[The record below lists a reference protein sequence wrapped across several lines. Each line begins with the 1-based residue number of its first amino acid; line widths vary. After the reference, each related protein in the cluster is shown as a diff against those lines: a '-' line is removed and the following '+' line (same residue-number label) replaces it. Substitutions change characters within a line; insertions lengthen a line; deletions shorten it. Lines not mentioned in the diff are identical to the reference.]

1 MKTQSINRYLHES
14 GLFYNLE
21 KPSRYLGNEYNMI
34 RKKWTKTILKFLL
47 VFPDIYDIGMS
58 HLGLKI
64 LYEEINKHEEFLAE
78 RAFLPWTDLVEI
90 MEKENFKTFS
100 LENFKTP
107 DEFDVIGFT
116 LQYELSYP
124 GMVKFLQLSH
134 LEPLSKNRREGDP
147 IIIAGGPCVYNPE
160 PIAPFIDV
168 FLIGDAEEAI
178 CEIGNLLQ
186 QTKGKSKKE
195 RLIQMAKTIKG
206 VYVPEFY
213 ETIEGEVTPK
223 LPYKEIIP
231 SIIRKRVSPLTIGNA
246 VHKQLIPYT
255 QTVHDRGVIEVMRGC
270 TRGCRFCHAGMVY
283 RPSRERKKEEIIK
296 LADSIIKH
304 TGYDEISLLSLS
316 TLDHSQISDITDA
329 LMTLLNKK
337 KISLSI
343 PSSRLDRFGIN
354 IAEMI
359 STVRKTGLTVAPEA
373 GTQKMRDR
381 INKNISDEQI
391 FDMIKIAMSKGW
403 KRIKLY
409 FMAGLPFESDSDL
422 KGIIEIVQKCRAM
435 GMKNISVSVSGFI
448 PKPHTPFQ
456 FAPQDTVHELHSK
469 IKKLSYLKKISHFEF
484 HKPEISFIE
493 GVLSRGD
500 RLLSEVILKVA
511 NEGGY
516 LEAWKDKFSF
526 ERWLR
531 AFKEFDIIPEK
542 YISARGFDV
551 NLPWNHID
559 SGIRRDYL
567 VNEYKKSFFGIQTN
581 DCRHLECS
589 YCGVCFDFEEAKSA
603 LKINNQGGNVFDK

>member
-1 MKTQSINRYLHES
+1 MNKYLHES
-14 GLFYNLE
+14 GLLYNLE
-21 KPSRYLGNEYNMI
+21 KPSRYLGNEYNII
-34 RKKWTKTILKFLL
+34 RKKWTQSILKFLL

-64 LYEEINKHEEFLAE
+64 LYEEINKQEKFLAE
-78 RAFLPWTDLVEI
+78 RSFLPWTDLVEI
-90 MEKENFKTFS
+90 MEQENIKMFS
-100 LENFKTP
+100 LENFKAP
-107 DEFDVIGFT
+107 EEFDVIGFT

-124 GMVKFLQLSH
+124 GMIKYLQLSH
-134 LEPLSKNRREGDP
+134 LEPLSKNRKESDP

-160 PIAPFIDV
+160 PIAPFIDA
-168 FLIGDAEEAI
+168 FLIGDGEEAI
-178 CEIGNLLQ
+178 CEIGDLLLQ
-186 QTKGKSKKE
+186 TTGKPKKE
-195 RLIQMAKTIKG
+195 RLLKMAKTVKG
-206 VYVPEFY
+206 VYIPEFY
-213 ETIEGEVTPK
+213 EAIEGKVTPK
-223 LPYKEIIP
+223 QTYKNQIP
-231 SIIRKRVSPLTIGNA
+231 SFIRKRISPLTMENT

-283 RPSRERKKEEIIK
+283 RPSRERTKEEIIK
-296 LADSIIKH
+296 SVDSVIQH

-316 TLDHSQISDITDA
+316 TLDHSQISETTDA
-329 LMTLLNKK
+329 LMVMLNEN

-343 PSSRLDRFGIN
+343 PSSRLDQFGID
-354 IAEMI
+354 IAEKI

-381 INKNISDEQI
+381 INKNILDEQI
-391 FDMIKIAMSKGW
+391 FDMIKIAISKGW

-422 KGIIEIVQKCRAM
+422 KGIIDIVQKCRAL
-435 GMKNISVSVSGFI
+435 GMKNVSVSVSGFI

-500 RLLSEVILKVA
+500 RKLSEVILKVA
-511 NEGGY
+511 DEDGY
-516 LEAWKDKFSF
+516 LEAWKDKFSY
-526 ERWLR
+526 ERWLK

-542 YISARGFDV
+542 YISARGFNE
-551 NLPWNHID
+551 NLPWSHID
-559 SGIRRDYL
+559 SGIRKEFL

-581 DCRHLECS
+581 DCRRLECS
-589 YCGVCFDFEEAKSA
+589 FCGVCFDFEETKS
-603 LKINNQGGNVFDK
+603 LL